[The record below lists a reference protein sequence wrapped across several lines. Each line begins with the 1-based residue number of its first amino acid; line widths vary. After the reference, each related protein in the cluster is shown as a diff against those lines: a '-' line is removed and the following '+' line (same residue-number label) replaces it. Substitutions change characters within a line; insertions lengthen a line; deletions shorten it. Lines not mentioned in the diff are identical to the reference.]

1 MRAEIGVL
9 VDSKRHLRVRE
20 LHQESPASAQEEDI
34 LTVHPPGDRV
44 VRVKPRPHQS
54 IKPIRINLSKEVY
67 QQLFV
72 FGAAFLGSAVEST
85 EALTIVLAV
94 GLTRGWRAPLF
105 GTAAAL
111 AALAVLVVF
120 FGQLIV
126 ARLPESSL
134 KLLVGTLL
142 LLFGLRWLHK
152 AVLRSAGA
160 LERHD
165 EDRVYRQTVGVLRVA
180 ESRHDWTGFVLALKG
195 VFLEGL
201 EVVFIVI
208 AVGGTGRSLWLAAA
222 GGLAAMA
229 AVAAGGLVVRKPL
242 ARVPENT
249 LKYAV
254 GIALTSLG
262 TFWAAE
268 GMGAVWPLDFVS
280 ILGLAAVYYA
290 ASRLAV
296 GLVRR
301 PVTA

>member
-1 MRAEIGVL
+1 MG
-9 VDSKRHLRVRE
+9 
-20 LHQESPASAQEEDI
+20 
-34 LTVHPPGDRV
+34 
-44 VRVKPRPHQS
+44 
-54 IKPIRINLSKEVY
+54 
-67 QQLFV
+67 QQLFI

-94 GLTRGWRAPLF
+94 GLTRGWRAPLM
-105 GTAAAL
+105 GTLVAIVLL
-111 AALAVLVVF
+111 AILVIV

-126 ARLPESSL
+126 TTVPEWAL

-160 LERHD
+160 VAMHD
-165 EDRVYRQTVGVLRVA
+165 EERAYQETVNQLGETVTR
-180 ESRHDWTGFVLALKG
+180 RDWIGFILALKG

-208 AVGGTGRSLWLAAA
+208 AVGGTGHGWPAAIA
-222 GGLAAMA
+222 GGLAAA
-229 AVAAGGLVVRKPL
+229 VVVAATGVVVRKPL

-254 GIALTSLG
+254 GILLTSLG

-268 GMGAVWPLDFVS
+268 GMGASWPGDFLS
-280 ILGLAAVYYA
+280 IFVLAGVFFA

-296 GLVRR
+296 TLVRR
-301 PVTA
+301 PVLA